1 MRLSAEQR
9 HQNESRIRAAMDRLL
24 RGQIPPGGKCDV
36 KTLASE
42 AGMDRT
48 AFYGN
53 RPYAR
58 LREEFEARLV
68 TIRETGGL
76 PDPREAQ
83 ISKLKNEIAALK
95 ERLAR
100 RDQTISK
107 LTDFR
112 TEALARLAAQHDEI
126 THLRQHHDRTAK
138 VRRLPAR
145 ASGTRPCS

>member
-9 HQNESRIRAAMDRLL
+9 HRNESRIRAAMDRLL

-42 AGMDRT
+42 AGVDRT
-48 AFYGN
+48 ALYGT

-58 LREEFEARLV
+58 LREEFEARLA
-68 TIRETGGL
+68 TIRETGVL

-83 ISKLKNEIAALK
+83 VSTLKNEIAALK

-100 RDQTISK
+100 RDQTIGK
-107 LTDFR
+107 LTGFR

-126 THLRQHHDRTAK
+126 THLRQQADKTAK
-138 VRRLPAR
+138 VRQLPAR
-145 ASGTRPCS
+145 APGTRPCN